1 MTFFVHITSAPA
13 EELFIKELPINFYDN
28 PFMHQTESLDTL
40 FDNDERAYEPV
51 LTMVNGTP
59 YSLIAWKDG
68 AKPLEKAFCTGTAA
82 PEELTMMRLNLHD
95 IPLDDME
102 AIGHE
107 LDAHYGNQRPELLL
121 ATGWGTLTPEFNNYT
136 EDPTFIW
143 SKYIMA
149 SRSDD
154 HAVLPLFKSAL
165 DIPKIKL
172 ILTKHTLAGHAH
184 RTPVQFFE
192 TKSADNT

>member
-1 MTFFVHITSAPA
+1 MTFYVHVSSAPA

-28 PFMHQTESLDTL
+28 PFMHQTESLDAL
-40 FDNDERAYEPV
+40 FNSDEFAYEPV

-59 YSLIAWKDG
+59 YSLIAWKAEAD
-68 AKPLEKAFCTGTAA
+68 PQEKSFCTSTAA
-82 PEELTMMRLNLHD
+82 PEELTMMRLNLHA
-95 IPLDDME
+95 IPLEDME
-102 AIGHE
+102 TIGKE
-107 LDAHYGNQRPELLL
+107 LDTHYGNQCPELLL
-121 ATGWGTLTPEFNNYT
+121 APGWGTLTAEFNNYA
-136 EDPTFIW
+136 EDPTFVW

-165 DIPKIKL
+165 DIPKVKQ

-184 RTPVQFFE
+184 RTPVQFYE
-192 TKSADNT
+192 TK